1 MEDSVSIRLKH
12 FMDKIGVSNS
22 EFADQCGIPRPTLS
36 QLLSGRNKKVSDL
49 LIGQIHRRYPSL
61 SILWLLFGEGEMLT
75 TECEGGAATS
85 ISDQDDLDAYIF
97 DRTSQFRSPE
107 TTNITSADM
116 SDEKFFKENG
126 LTLDKNSS
134 SDRMN
139 TKNPEDLEKAIL
151 RCEIEKMRKNPRK
164 VVQIMIYYD
173 DSTFETFFPE
183 SSN

>member
-61 SILWLLFGEGEMLT
+61 SIVWLLFGEGEMVT
-75 TECEGGAATS
+75 TSEDGKVAPTY
-85 ISDQDDLDAYIF
+85 SDQEGLDSAIF
-97 DRTSQFRSPE
+97 DKTFQFGSPE
-107 TTNITSADM
+107 TKNIPNTDM
-116 SDEKFFKENG
+116 SDEKFFNENG
-126 LTLDKNSS
+126 LTADKNSR
-134 SDRMN
+134 SDGMN
-139 TKNPEDLEKAIL
+139 TKNSEDLEKAIL